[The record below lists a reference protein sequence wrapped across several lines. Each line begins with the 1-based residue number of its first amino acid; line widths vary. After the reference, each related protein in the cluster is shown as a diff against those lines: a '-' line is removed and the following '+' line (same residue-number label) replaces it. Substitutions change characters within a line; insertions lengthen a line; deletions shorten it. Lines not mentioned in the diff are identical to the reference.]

1 MNWMRSILG
10 IMMVS
15 LSIWG
20 CGAYSFTGASI
31 SPEIQTVTVKYFP
44 NQAKIIV
51 PSLSQAFTEK
61 LKNKFVLETNLTM
74 LKSGGDLEFSG
85 VITRY
90 DVRPIAP
97 TGNETAALKRLTIT
111 VQVDFVNRIN
121 EAEGWEKSFT
131 HFKDIESSTNLVDV
145 EDQLIEAI
153 NEQLV
158 DKIFNEALVNW

>member
-1 MNWMRSILG
+1 
-10 IMMVS
+10 MMVS